1 MPSNGICQAF
11 STNFFQE
18 KRDSSASPRNDK
30 QTLLLVLSFRATRG
44 ISFCHS
50 ERFIPAEE
58 SLPYYYFPLEILHF
72 VQKDKQTLLFVL
84 SFRATRGISFCHS
97 ERFIPAEESQPYP
110 TAATKKPR
118 ACARSFSLLYI
129 IIYSGSYHI
138 TGLPSAPKC
147 HLPAASV
154 SE

>member
-1 MPSNGICQAF
+1 MSSVFDKFF
-11 STNFFQE
+11 SRKKGFF
-18 KRDSSASPRNDK
+18 
-30 QTLLLVLSFRATRG
+30 TSFRMTNKRYCL
-44 ISFCHS
+44 FCHS
-50 ERFIPAEE
+50 EQR
-58 SLPYYYFPLEILHF
+58 
-72 VQKDKQTLLFVL
+72 
-84 SFRATRGISFCHS
+84 
-97 ERFIPAEESQPYP
+97 EESQPHP